1 MTPVDLAALRREYV
15 QESLDESVVL
25 ADPIAQFTA
34 WFREAEAAKLAAEP
48 NAMTLATADADGAPS
63 ARIVLLKAFDADG
76 FVFYT
81 DYRSR
86 KGHELAANPRAALV
100 FFWAE
105 LERQVRVLGTVAPVD
120 RATSATYFATRPALS
135 RVSAWTSHQSSVLDS
150 RATLE
155 ARFAE
160 TAMRFP
166 AGDVPLPEH
175 WGGYRV
181 TPTTIE
187 FWQGRRSRL
196 HDRLQ
201 YVRSDTGDWRLE
213 RLSP

>member
-1 MTPVDLAALRREYV
+1 VTQVDLATLRRDYA
-15 QESLDESVVL
+15 QASLDETVIL
-25 ADPIAQFTA
+25 ADPIAQFA
-34 WFREAEAAKLAAEP
+34 VWFREAEAAQLAAEP
-48 NAMTLATADADGAPS
+48 NAMTLATATPDGTPS

-76 FVFYT
+76 FIFYT

-86 KGHELAANPRAALV
+86 KGLELAANPRAALV

-105 LERQVRVLGTVAPVD
+105 LERQVRVLGTVTPVD
-120 RATSATYFATRPALS
+120 RATSATYFATRPVLS
-135 RVSAWTSHQSSVLDS
+135 RVSAWTSHQSSVLDARS
-150 RATLE
+150 TLE

-160 TAMRFP
+160 TQARFP
-166 AGDVPLPEH
+166 GGDVPLPDH

-181 TPTTIE
+181 SPTAIE

-201 YVRSDTGDWRLE
+201 YVRATGGGWRVE

>member
-1 MTPVDLAALRREYV
+1 MTQVDLAALRREYV
-15 QESLDESVVL
+15 QQSLDEGVVL
-25 ADPIAQFTA
+25 ADPIAQFSA
-34 WFREAEAAKLAAEP
+34 WFRDAEAAKLAAEP

-86 KGHELAANPRAALV
+86 KGLELAANPRAALV

-120 RATSATYFATRPALS
+120 RPTSATYFATRPVLS

-155 ARFAE
+155 ARFAD
-160 TAMRFP
+160 TVLRFP

-181 TPTTIE
+181 SPTTIE

-201 YVRSDTGDWRLE
+201 YVRTADDGWRLE